1 MSVLNENEVKLY
13 IQEKYISNTLS
24 NENIFTDK
32 IVKKIYRLSN
42 GITDRVDIL
51 CLQYLDDPVKKATKT
66 KSHLILNN
74 ILLLT
79 KYRLFYLLLLLSIFV
94 LLYIYIML
102 PFKLEDENIKQ
113 TLKIKLP
120 EKIENEA
127 KLDESLLIAMKEIME
142 SPSDAELSATVIS
155 DLNHDDN
162 HTAIDSTQNS
172 NEEALMQLNDENKNE
187 DIEITNSPLPIT
199 ESKEKIEITNEEALM
214 QLNDE
219 NKNEDIETTNSPL
232 PIAESKE
239 KIEITN
245 NFKKDINWLVNQEP
259 EKYVLQLISAIEEKT
274 IKNYLEFFDND
285 DQIIGFSAPVY
296 GKKRY
301 ILVYGLYDDSDLA
314 RAEIEKLP
322 QKARKIKPWVRT
334 VKSIKEL
341 LK

>member
-120 EKIENEA
+120 EKIENGA
-127 KLDESLLIAMKEIME
+127 KLDESLLIAMKEVME
-142 SPSDAELSATVIS
+142 PPSDTELSATVIP

-187 DIEITNSPLPIT
+187 DIETTNNLLPI
-199 ESKEKIEITNEEALM
+199 I
-214 QLNDE
+214 
-219 NKNEDIETTNSPL
+219 
-232 PIAESKE
+232 ESKE

-259 EKYVLQLISAIEEKT
+259 EKYVLQLISAIEEET

>member
-79 KYRLFYLLLLLSIFV
+79 KYRSFYLLLLSIFV
-94 LLYIYIML
+94 LLYIYIMP

-120 EKIENEA
+120 EKIENGA
-127 KLDESLLIAMKEIME
+127 KLDESLLIAMKEVME
-142 SPSDAELSATVIS
+142 PPSDTELSPTVIS

-187 DIEITNSPLPIT
+187 DIETTNSPLPIT
-199 ESKEKIEITNEEALM
+199 
-214 QLNDE
+214 
-219 NKNEDIETTNSPL
+219 
-232 PIAESKE
+232 ESKE

-259 EKYVLQLISAIEEKT
+259 EKYVLQLISAIEEET

-285 DQIIGFSAPVY
+285 DQIIGFSAPIY

-314 RAEIEKLP
+314 RSDIEKLP

>member
-24 NENIFTDK
+24 NEDIFTDK

-42 GITDRVDIL
+42 GIVDRVDIL

-79 KYRLFYLLLLLSIFV
+79 KYKLFYLLLLSIFV

-120 EKIENEA
+120 EKIENGA
-127 KLDESLLIAMKEIME
+127 KLDESLLIAMKEVME
-142 SPSDAELSATVIS
+142 PPSDTELSATVIP

-172 NEEALMQLNDENKNE
+172 NEEALMQLNDK
-187 DIEITNSPLPIT
+187 
-199 ESKEKIEITNEEALM
+199 
-214 QLNDE
+214 

-232 PIAESKE
+232 AITESKE

-259 EKYVLQLISAIEEKT
+259 EKYVLQLISAIEEET

-285 DQIIGFSAPVY
+285 DQIIEFSAPVY

>member
-13 IQEKYISNTLS
+13 IQEKYISNTLP

-142 SPSDAELSATVIS
+142 SPGDAELSATVIS

-199 ESKEKIEITNEEALM
+199 ESKEKIEITN
-214 QLNDE
+214 
-219 NKNEDIETTNSPL
+219 
-232 PIAESKE
+232 
-239 KIEITN
+239 

-259 EKYVLQLISAIEEKT
+259 EKYVLQLISAIKEET

-285 DQIIGFSAPVY
+285 DQIIRFSAPVY

>member
-13 IQEKYISNTLS
+13 IQEKYISNTLP

-32 IVKKIYRLSN
+32 IVKNIYRLSN

-120 EKIENEA
+120 EKIENGA
-127 KLDESLLIAMKEIME
+127 KLDESLLIAMKGVME
-142 SPSDAELSATVIS
+142 PPSDAELSATVIS

-187 DIEITNSPLPIT
+187 DIETTNNLLPIT
-199 ESKEKIEITNEEALM
+199 
-214 QLNDE
+214 
-219 NKNEDIETTNSPL
+219 KN
-232 PIAESKE
+232 KE

-259 EKYVLQLISAIEEKT
+259 EKYVLQLISAIKEET

>member
-79 KYRLFYLLLLLSIFV
+79 KYRSFYLLLLSIFV
-94 LLYIYIML
+94 LLYIYIMP

-120 EKIENEA
+120 EKIENGA
-127 KLDESLLIAMKEIME
+127 KLDESLLIAMKEVME
-142 SPSDAELSATVIS
+142 PPSDTELSATVIS

-162 HTAIDSTQNS
+162 HTAIDSTKNS
-172 NEEALMQLNDENKNE
+172 
-187 DIEITNSPLPIT
+187 
-199 ESKEKIEITNEEALM
+199 NEEALM

-219 NKNEDIETTNSPL
+219 NKNEDIETTNNLL
-232 PIAESKE
+232 PITESKE

-285 DQIIGFSAPVY
+285 DQIIRFSASIY

-314 RAEIEKLP
+314 RSDIEKLP

>member
-42 GITDRVDIL
+42 GITDRIDIL
-51 CLQYLDDPVKKATKT
+51 CLQYLDDPVKKVAKT
-66 KSHLILNN
+66 ESHLILNN

-142 SPSDAELSATVIS
+142 SPGDAELSATVIS

-199 ESKEKIEITNEEALM
+199 ESKEKIEITN
-214 QLNDE
+214 
-219 NKNEDIETTNSPL
+219 
-232 PIAESKE
+232 
-239 KIEITN
+239 

-259 EKYVLQLISAIEEKT
+259 EKYVLQLISAIKEET

>member
-13 IQEKYISNTLS
+13 IQEKYISNTSS

-66 KSHLILNN
+66 KSRLILNN

-113 TLKIKLP
+113 ALKIKLP

-142 SPSDAELSATVIS
+142 SPTDAELSATVIS

-199 ESKEKIEITNEEALM
+199 ESKEKIEITN
-214 QLNDE
+214 
-219 NKNEDIETTNSPL
+219 
-232 PIAESKE
+232 
-239 KIEITN
+239 

-259 EKYVLQLISAIEEKT
+259 EKYVLQLISAIEEET

-301 ILVYGLYDDSDLA
+301 ILVYGLYDDSDLENYLNL
-314 RAEIEKLP
+314 R
-322 QKARKIKPWVRT
+322 
-334 VKSIKEL
+334 
-341 LK
+341 

>member
-51 CLQYLDDPVKKATKT
+51 CLQYLDDPVKKATKN

-94 LLYIYIML
+94 LLYIYVML

-127 KLDESLLIAMKEIME
+127 KLDESLLIAMKEVME
-142 SPSDAELSATVIS
+142 PPSDAELSATVIS

-187 DIEITNSPLPIT
+187 DIE
-199 ESKEKIEITNEEALM
+199 
-214 QLNDE
+214 
-219 NKNEDIETTNSPL
+219 TTNSPP
-232 PIAESKE
+232 PITESKE

-259 EKYVLQLISAIEEKT
+259 EKYVLQLISAIKEET

-285 DQIIGFSAPVY
+285 DQIIRFSAPVY

-314 RAEIEKLP
+314 RAEIKKLP

>member
-1 MSVLNENEVKLY
+1 MSVLNEHEVKLY

-24 NENIFTDK
+24 DENIFTDK
-32 IVKKIYRLSN
+32 IVNKIYRLSN

-51 CLQYLDDPVKKATKT
+51 CLQYLDDPVKKTKKT
-66 KSHLILNN
+66 KNHLILNN

-79 KYRLFYLLLLLSIFV
+79 KYKLFYLLLLLSIFV
-94 LLYIYIML
+94 LLYIYTML
-102 PFKLEDENIKQ
+102 PFRLEDENIKQ

-120 EKIENEA
+120 EKIENKA
-127 KLDESLLIAMKEIME
+127 KLDESLLIAMKEVME
-142 SPSDAELSATVIS
+142 PPSDTELSATVIS

-162 HTAIDSTQNS
+162 QTAIDSTQNP
-172 NEEALMQLNDENKNE
+172 NEEVLTQLNDK
-187 DIEITNSPLPIT
+187 
-199 ESKEKIEITNEEALM
+199 
-214 QLNDE
+214 
-219 NKNEDIETTNSPL
+219 NKNEDIETSNSTL
-232 PIAESKE
+232 PVIESKE

-259 EKYVLQLISAIEEKT
+259 EKYVLQLVSAIEEET

>member
-51 CLQYLDDPVKKATKT
+51 CLQYLDDPVKKVTKT
-66 KSHLILNN
+66 ESHLILNN

-102 PFKLEDENIKQ
+102 PFKLDDENIKQ

-127 KLDESLLIAMKEIME
+127 KLDESLLIAMKGVME
-142 SPSDAELSATVIS
+142 PPSDAELSATVIS

-199 ESKEKIEITNEEALM
+199 ESKEKIEITN
-214 QLNDE
+214 
-219 NKNEDIETTNSPL
+219 
-232 PIAESKE
+232 
-239 KIEITN
+239 

-259 EKYVLQLISAIEEKT
+259 EKYVLQLVSAIEEET

>member
-51 CLQYLDDPVKKATKT
+51 CLQYLDDPVKRETKT
-66 KSHLILNN
+66 KSHLISNN

-127 KLDESLLIAMKEIME
+127 KLDESLLIAMKEIIE
-142 SPSDAELSATVIS
+142 SPGDAELSTTVIS

-187 DIEITNSPLPIT
+187 DIETTNSPLPIT
-199 ESKEKIEITNEEALM
+199 
-214 QLNDE
+214 
-219 NKNEDIETTNSPL
+219 
-232 PIAESKE
+232 ESKE

-259 EKYVLQLISAIEEKT
+259 EKYVLQLISAIKEET

>member
-13 IQEKYISNTLS
+13 IQEKYISNILS

-66 KSHLILNN
+66 KSHLISNN

-127 KLDESLLIAMKEIME
+127 KLDESLLIAMKEIIE
-142 SPSDAELSATVIS
+142 SPGDAELSTTVIS

-187 DIEITNSPLPIT
+187 DTEITNSPLPIT
-199 ESKEKIEITNEEALM
+199 
-214 QLNDE
+214 
-219 NKNEDIETTNSPL
+219 
-232 PIAESKE
+232 ESKE

-259 EKYVLQLISAIEEKT
+259 EKYVLQLISAIEEET